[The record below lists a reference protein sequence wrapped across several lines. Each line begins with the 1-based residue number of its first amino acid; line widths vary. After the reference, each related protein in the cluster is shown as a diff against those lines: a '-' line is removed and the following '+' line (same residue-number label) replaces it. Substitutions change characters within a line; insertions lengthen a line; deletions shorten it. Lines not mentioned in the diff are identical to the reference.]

1 MKYRNKSVVIDAIQ
15 LNRGNIAKVCEFL
28 GIPDMDKSWRT
39 MNPLKIDIETL
50 EGTVIAS
57 ELDWIIHGVEGEYYT
72 CKPDIFEQTYKKE
85 D

>member
-1 MKYRNKSVVIDAIQ
+1 MKYRKQSVVIDAIQ
-15 LNRGNIAKVCEFL
+15 LNRGNITKVCEFL
-28 GIPDMDKSWRT
+28 GIPDMDKVWRT

-57 ELDWIIHGVEGEYYT
+57 ELDWIIRGVEEEYYT
-72 CKPDIFEQTYKKE
+72 CNPDIFEQTYDKE